1 MARIDSTTA
10 AVTLRITN
18 EDEGKSEVVTCLF
31 RWRLVII
38 TILSLSPN
46 SDLFELLPRRVETL
60 FSALFQSSKNHVS
73 FINFSITVSLSSLVE
88 TFWWG
93 DIDLRVI
100 LEFFYF
106 SFFAIFLA
114 EIAVY
119 RIPAPRGQT
128 VSCYFDYEVSVLFKE
143 IFMERFYD
151 TVAYSLLLLLL
162 LFVALREQFYFCESS
177 E

>member
-1 MARIDSTTA
+1 M
-10 AVTLRITN
+10 
-18 EDEGKSEVVTCLF
+18 
-31 RWRLVII
+31 
-38 TILSLSPN
+38 
-46 SDLFELLPRRVETL
+46 
-60 FSALFQSSKNHVS
+60 
-73 FINFSITVSLSSLVE
+73 
-88 TFWWG
+88 
-93 DIDLRVI
+93 
-100 LEFFYF
+100 EFFYF